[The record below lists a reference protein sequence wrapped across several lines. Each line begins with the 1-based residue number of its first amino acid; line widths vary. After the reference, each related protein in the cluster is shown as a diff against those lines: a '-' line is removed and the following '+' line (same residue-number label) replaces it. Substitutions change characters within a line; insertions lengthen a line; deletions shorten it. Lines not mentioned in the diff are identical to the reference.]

1 MKTEKISQNINY
13 ITQSDSP
20 YNKVLIPEDTS
31 FLKSGK
37 IDEDKITNLNIV
49 TILKD
54 EYPHIYQSLLEND
67 YKISRD
73 ETCFYFYAVPD
84 ENDETVGFL
93 TFNIESEELLSIT
106 HLYILPEARGNNTFL
121 RLLEYFSNLVDG
133 LIVIKNPNHT
143 LIEILSKTEL
153 CTSIANRFIISSV
166 PFIFNIISWNE
177 SINDVYEYNN
187 LLDETHP
194 KIAMTSVYDRKLY
207 APILVNKS
215 CKLLEDLD
223 EFTNEEYC
231 LMAMTRYD
239 DNQEYDILSL
249 RQADKWIKS
258 GKYFKKV
265 LKLLN
270 KSKLW
275 I

>member
-13 ITQSDSP
+13 ITKDESP
-20 YNKVLIPEDTS
+20 YKSVLMPEDTP

-37 IDEDKITNLNIV
+37 IEDNKITNLNIV
-49 TILKD
+49 NILKE
-54 EYPHIYQSLLEND
+54 EYTQIYQSVLENN

-84 ENDETVGFL
+84 ENDETIGFL
-93 TFNIESEELLSIT
+93 TFNMESEEILSIT
-106 HLYILPEARGNNTFL
+106 HVYIMPDARGNNTFL
-121 RLLEYFSNLVDG
+121 RLLEFFSNLVEG
-133 LIVIKNPNHT
+133 LIVIKNPNYA
-143 LIEILSKTEL
+143 LVEILSKTEL
-153 CTSIANRFIISSV
+153 CTTIANRFIISSV
-166 PFIFNIISWNE
+166 PFIFNIVSWNE

-187 LLDETHP
+187 LIDETNP
-194 KIAMTSVYDRKLY
+194 KIAMTTVYDKKLY
-207 APILVNKS
+207 APILVNRSSKI
-215 CKLLEDLD
+215 LEDLD
-223 EFTNEEYC
+223 EFRNEEYC

-239 DNQEYDILSL
+239 DNQEYNSLCL
-249 RQADKWIKS
+249 RQSDKWIKS
-258 GKYFKKV
+258 GKYFKKI